1 MLPDY
6 ERLWNK
12 RELAQYLRVS
22 IRSLERL
29 DIPRIALTGRGATR
43 PIVRYDPA
51 EVKAWI
57 EKKKLRTLLRK
68 NA

>member
-1 MLPDY
+1 VLPDH

-57 EKKKLRTLLRK
+57 EKKKSRTLLRK